1 MEEFDTR
8 EKEKCRATGDVFL
21 TGGFPIE
28 DKSGLPKEKL
38 HVRPQDKKKKC

>member
-8 EKEKCRATGDVFL
+8 EKEKCRATGDVFV

-28 DKSGLPKEKL
+28 GKSGLFKEKL
-38 HVRPQDKKKKC
+38 HARPQDKKKKR